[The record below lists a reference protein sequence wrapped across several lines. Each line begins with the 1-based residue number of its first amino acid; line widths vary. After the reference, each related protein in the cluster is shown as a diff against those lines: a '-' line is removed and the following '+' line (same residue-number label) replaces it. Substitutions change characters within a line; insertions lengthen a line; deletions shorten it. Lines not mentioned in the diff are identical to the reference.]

1 MFETLYAKTF
11 SILSL
16 QLFFTWMTT
25 VTTIHGFRL
34 LYAQRKLGLSASTT
48 ESGELDIHLNFDK
61 IKIFF
66 WSLLVIDLG
75 VFLLLVFFG
84 HTNLTLG
91 ISLFSVWSILTGL
104 ELALCLLA
112 VDENLGGKVLAITTT
127 ITVISALIGT
137 YSGINFI
144 AMGPYLYGVLLLVL
158 MGNLIR
164 IFISIPRNK
173 ERIMALFGCIVFVG
187 YLLFDFNHLAKASKN
202 AALNTWPVAMDFAI
216 NIYLDVINLF
226 LELLD
231 LMSD

>member
-16 QLFFTWMTT
+16 QLFITWVTT
-25 VTTIHGFRL
+25 VATIHGFRL

-48 ESGELDIHLNFDK
+48 ESGELDIHLNFNN
-61 IKIFF
+61 IKIYF
-66 WSLLVIDLG
+66 WSLLVIDIG
-75 VFLLLVFFG
+75 VFLLLAFFG
-84 HTNLTLG
+84 RENLTLG
-91 ISLFSVWSILTGL
+91 ISLFSVWSVLTGL

-127 ITVISALIGT
+127 ITVIAALIGT

-187 YLLFDFNHLAKASKN
+187 YLLFDFNHLAEASKN